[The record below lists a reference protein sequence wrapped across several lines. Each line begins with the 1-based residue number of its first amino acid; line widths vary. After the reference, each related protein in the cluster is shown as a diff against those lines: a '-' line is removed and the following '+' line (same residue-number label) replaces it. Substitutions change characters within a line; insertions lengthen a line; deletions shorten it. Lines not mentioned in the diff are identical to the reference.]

1 MSSHKKYD
9 KLLMVIVMKKKFKEY
24 RMFLLCLVMF
34 VVFVGAG
41 ILNIL
46 NKNMPR
52 FIAMAI
58 FAFIDLTLI
67 LGRYN
72 IILFDD
78 SMILYEWKLAAML
91 PIVVDYQDIV
101 SVEKKSKHHVIV
113 EHKKKTH
120 VYVFDSEK
128 FVDAFHDI
136 QEEYLKN
143 KQNEDE

>member
-1 MSSHKKYD
+1 ME
-9 KLLMVIVMKKKFKEY
+9 KKFKEY
-24 RMFLLCLVMF
+24 RMFLLCLAMF

-41 ILNIL
+41 ISNLL

-91 PIVVDYQDIV
+91 PIVVDYNDV
-101 SVEKKSKHHVIV
+101 KNVEKKSKHHLIV

-120 VYVFDSEK
+120 VYVFDSDK
-128 FVDAFHDI
+128 FINTFHDI
-136 QEEYLKN
+136 QEEFLNNRKN
-143 KQNEDE
+143 D

>member
-1 MSSHKKYD
+1 M
-9 KLLMVIVMKKKFKEY
+9 L
-24 RMFLLCLVMF
+24 LLCLCMLIIF
-34 VVFVGAG
+34 VSMG
-41 ILNIL
+41 IYYLI

-58 FAFIDLTLI
+58 FSFIALTLI

-101 SVEKKSKHHVIV
+101 NVEKKSKHHLII
-113 EHKKKTH
+113 EHKKRTH

-128 FVDAFHDI
+128 FIQTFQDI
-136 QEEYLKN
+136 QNEYLK
-143 KQNEDE
+143 KATK